1 MTQLNVSSAASLR
14 ASGTTRSGA
23 TLWRSRAAREFD
35 VDIVL
40 ENAEKKPLK
49 VFGSSCRRADFASR
63 VEQQGK
69 LVGWVRICGRHGH
82 PRGFTFVLVLG
93 AAGLTLWA
101 ASGFIA
107 RRLVRPFGE
116 LVRVTEEIGAGN
128 LAARTQL
135 DRRRA
140 AEVGVVGEA
149 INHMADRIERQ
160 IADQRELLAG
170 VSHELRSPL
179 ARVRLLLELGRAGKV
194 PVETLA
200 KLDEIE
206 TEIVEIDELVG
217 ELLASSRLDFA
228 ALEPKPLDVRELAAR
243 ALERAN
249 LPAEL
254 LQVRLDDSSLLADP
268 TLILTSARKPA
279 RQRSPAR
286 RRPDAARSFGRRHRG
301 RVRGRGSGP
310 GVRRRGSAARV
321 RVVRTPRAAGRKLRF
336 ARPRLG
342 AGPAHCAGAS
352 GPCLGRKSRG
362 GRRSGRHAGV
372 TRKRRGLVSDAR
384 WVRSKKQYAFVF
396 CHGARLFIE
405 RR

>member
-1 MTQLNVSSAASLR
+1 MRRGVGHFRFQGRLGFRPFKLQRRLFVWFGISILVTGAVVGLTSFLLGPGRFGWQRQYDAAQRFVGGEFAAVWDDPQRRDAL
-14 ASGTTRSGA
+14 A
-23 TLWRSRAAREFD
+23 SRAAREFD

-149 INHMADRIERQ
+149 INRMADRIERQ

-170 VSHELRSPL
+170 V
-179 ARVRLLLELGRAGKV
+179 
-194 PVETLA
+194 
-200 KLDEIE
+200 
-206 TEIVEIDELVG
+206 
-217 ELLASSRLDFA
+217 
-228 ALEPKPLDVRELAAR
+228 
-243 ALERAN
+243 
-249 LPAEL
+249 
-254 LQVRLDDSSLLADP
+254 
-268 TLILTSARKPA
+268 
-279 RQRSPAR
+279 
-286 RRPDAARSFGRRHRG
+286 
-301 RVRGRGSGP
+301 
-310 GVRRRGSAARV
+310 
-321 RVVRTPRAAGRKLRF
+321 
-336 ARPRLG
+336 
-342 AGPAHCAGAS
+342 
-352 GPCLGRKSRG
+352 
-362 GRRSGRHAGV
+362 
-372 TRKRRGLVSDAR
+372 
-384 WVRSKKQYAFVF
+384 
-396 CHGARLFIE
+396 
-405 RR
+405 